1 MGGLRRAAPRGG
13 ARGRRRSG
21 DMPRR
26 RDDGYILLDVLTA
39 LFIVLIGFAVLL
51 GAIGLAESTAVSR
64 HKKALV
70 LIEER
75 NGRAREHV
83 TLFTRE

>member
-1 MGGLRRAAPRGG
+1 MGGLRRRAPRWR
-13 ARGRRRSG
+13 ATSRG
-21 DMPRR
+21 

-39 LFIVLIGFAVLL
+39 LFIVLIGFAVLM
-51 GAIGLAESTAVSR
+51 GGIGLAESTAASR

-70 LIEER
+70 VIEEK

>member
-1 MGGLRRAAPRGG
+1 MGGLRRGAPWGS
-13 ARGRRRSG
+13 ARERRRSC

-51 GAIGLAESTAVSR
+51 GGIGIAESTAVSR

-70 LIEER
+70 VIEEK